1 LLQEGKVREA
11 RIELER
17 ANQLK
22 PDMPETLYSLGKAA
36 SLDGD
41 VLAAEKAWLHLL
53 QIEKQTPLAA
63 QAHFGL
69 AAIYRKQG
77 QAAKA
82 QSEMEEF
89 RKLQNAVPQSDEAP
103 K

>member
-1 LLQEGKVREA
+1 V
-11 RIELER
+11 ELER
-17 ANQLK
+17 ADHLR

-41 VLAAEKAWLHLL
+41 TAAAEKAWLRLI
-53 QIEKQTPLAA
+53 QIEKHTSLAA

-89 RKLQNAVPQSDEAP
+89 RKIQKAIPQSDEAP